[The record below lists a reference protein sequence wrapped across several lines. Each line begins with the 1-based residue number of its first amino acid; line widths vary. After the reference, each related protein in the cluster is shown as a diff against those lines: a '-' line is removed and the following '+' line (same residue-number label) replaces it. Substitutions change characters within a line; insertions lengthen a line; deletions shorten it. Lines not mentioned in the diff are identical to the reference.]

1 MLFRKE
7 VNEHQQNHWAG
18 KALLLA
24 GWPVWVVTSLTA
36 LFLIAL
42 LSFLIFSN
50 YTRRIN
56 VSGEVIT
63 QPHSINLFS
72 PEQGVVTNLMVETG
86 KTVKKG
92 QPLYQIDVSRVTQAG
107 NVSTT
112 TLSAINKQR
121 DQIDTIITQLQNNK
135 RTTLDNLQQQLDQY
149 EKAHK
154 VSQDMVASAQ
164 QGLDAM
170 KQSMQNYGAYQRK
183 GLINTDQLNNQRYLF
198 YQQQTS
204 FQSLNTQSIQE
215 SLQITN
221 LRSELV
227 TRAADFDNQISQYGV
242 QRNDLDRQLAE
253 ADAKG
258 SLLITAPTD
267 GKISSLSVTPGQ
279 MVNAGDSLAQLVPA
293 KNSPFFL
300 VAWLPNES
308 VPYVK
313 PGEEINIRYEA
324 YPFEKYGQFP
334 GRVES
339 VSSAPVSEQELNSYS
354 SAPKNPNGTVSGP
367 YYKVIVSLD
376 KSQLN
381 WHGETLNL
389 SSGMKAESTMFLEK
403 RPLYQWMLS
412 PYYSM
417 KKSVV
422 GPINESR

>member
-72 PEQGVVTNLMVETG
+72 PEQGVITNLMVETG

-135 RTTLDNLQQQLDQY
+135 RTTLDNLQQQLEQY

-170 KQSMQNYGAYQRK
+170 KKSMQNYGVYQRK